1 MPGIPGIK
9 VFAVNIFADCDR
21 SVKSAKILTRERLPH
36 HTSVNRQKQTRP
48 SHHTHTVSSHLVS
61 PTDDQPQH
69 SHPPLRHCPPLHTLS
84 PIQHF
89 QEYLKSYY
97 SHKMDPDATWPP
109 SPSKMYINLAII
121 DREEM
126 SKKELD
132 QLMLAT
138 LYKGVDTI
146 LKSKGPVDMEQIL
159 DTPPGTEHHCV
170 LVEGAPGVGKTTLS
184 WEICRRWAEGNHFDQ
199 YSLVLLLRLRDEMVQ
214 TAETLKGLVLYPCEE
229 RLDDI
234 TRYLKDTGGSN
245 TLIILEGLDELPQH
259 LLTRPSIFTRLLAGT
274 ELPNATIVVTSRP
287 SATAQLWKQWKQ
299 RISKHVEITGFTEE
313 NIMAYAASILGL
325 HQLPDFNTYIS
336 TAHSIK
342 QMMYIPLLSGIV
354 VELYRMR
361 RNTDKP
367 LPTTKTALYTSL
379 VRTILTRH
387 LAKHPKY
394 RDDDIDVEE
403 FADLPDDIKP
413 VFMCLIELAYE
424 SVTQQQLII
433 KDKDKTIQHFGF
445 MHAIVEQVPNKR
457 KLQHSYMFLHLS
469 VQEYLGAVY
478 MSLMDTSTQE
488 RLVESMCRKNHVTV
502 KNMVMFLAAITKFN
516 GRNWEIIQQITQNDC
531 KEETDGTLTLSR
543 YAIQMVFESEEVSL
557 LEGHIHY
564 LYELDNSSPMFDFT
578 ALGYCIATSN
588 YKWKLQLGTLSRG
601 METMSG
607 VDLLLHAL
615 HHHSSNSYTI
625 DSIQCWCKDLE
636 IAQRLLAGLPHHTLP
651 LIETLVL
658 SPHRLGTPLT
668 GPLTAIPLSHLTAS
682 LLRLPLPQCLPE
694 LMHKMDRLCVLR
706 LRRAT
711 AATLANTLQA
721 LATAPTCTLETL
733 HLWGSRFSPP
743 AMQALH
749 CALLRHSKSMTELVL
764 PTCDITDERACLLA
778 TALNGLIK
786 LRKLDLRCNA
796 FGDDGAVATATS
808 LNKLPE
814 LRKVD
819 LSDNN
824 VTGRGRKALENWGK
838 NNAQVELRY

>member
-1 MPGIPGIK
+1 
-9 VFAVNIFADCDR
+9 
-21 SVKSAKILTRERLPH
+21 
-36 HTSVNRQKQTRP
+36 
-48 SHHTHTVSSHLVS
+48 
-61 PTDDQPQH
+61 
-69 SHPPLRHCPPLHTLS
+69 
-84 PIQHF
+84 
-89 QEYLKSYY
+89 
-97 SHKMDPDATWPP
+97 MDPEATWPP
-109 SPSKMYINLAII
+109 SPSKVYINLAII

-126 SKKELD
+126 SKKQLD
-132 QLMLAT
+132 QRMLAT

-146 LKSKGPVDMEQIL
+146 LKSKAPVDMEHIL
-159 DTPPGTEHHCV
+159 DTPPGTEQCCV

-184 WEICRRWAEGNHFDQ
+184 WEICRRWDEGNLFNQ
-199 YSLVLLLRLRDEMVQ
+199 YTLVLLLRLRIEEVQ
-214 TAETLKGLVLYPCEE
+214 TAETLKSLVLYPCEE

-274 ELPNATIVVTSRP
+274 ELPNATIMVTSRP

-313 NIMAYAASILGL
+313 NITAYAASILGP

-342 QMMYIPLLSGIV
+342 QMMYIPLHSGIV

-394 RDDDIDVEE
+394 KDDEIDVEE
-403 FADLPDDIKP
+403 FVNLPEDIIP
-413 VFMCLIELAYE
+413 VFMRLTELAYE
-424 SVTQQQLII
+424 SVTRQQLII

-488 RLVESMCRKNHVTV
+488 RLVESMCRNNHVTV
-502 KNMVMFLAAITKFN
+502 KNMVMFLAAITKFK
-516 GRNWEIIQQITQNDC
+516 GRNWEIIQRITQNEC
-531 KEETDGTLTLSR
+531 MKETGGTLTLSR
-543 YAIQMVFESEEVSL
+543 YAIQMVFESEDVSL
-557 LEGHIHY
+557 LEGHSHY
-564 LYELDNSSPMFDFT
+564 LYELDNSSPLFDFT
-578 ALGYCIATSN
+578 ALGYCIATSS
-588 YKWKLQLGTLSRG
+588 YKWKLQLGATFQE
-601 METMSG
+601 MKTTSG

-615 HHHSSNSYTI
+615 HHHSSNRYTI
-625 DSIQCWCKDLE
+625 ESIECYYKDPE
-636 IAQRLLAGLPHHTLP
+636 VAQRLLAGLPHHTLP
-651 LIETLVL
+651 LIDRLVL
-658 SPHRLGTPLT
+658 GNLY
-668 GPLTAIPLSHLTAS
+668 PLSSYLP
-682 LLRLPLPQCLPE
+682 LRPLPQCLPE
-694 LMHKMDRLCVLR
+694 LVHKMDRLCVLG
-706 LRRAT
+706 LWCAT
-711 AATLANTLQA
+711 AATLADTLQA

-733 HLWGSRFSPP
+733 DLVGSQFSPP

-749 CALLRHSKSMTELVL
+749 RTLLRHSKLMTKLVL
-764 PTCDITDERACLLA
+764 PTCGITDEQACLLA

-786 LRKLDLRCNA
+786 LREMDLRSNA
-796 FGDDGAVATATS
+796 FGDEGAVAIATS
-808 LNKLPE
+808 LNKLPQ

-819 LSDNN
+819 LSGNN
-824 VTGRGRKALENWGK
+824 DVTGRGGKALENWGK
-838 NNAQVELRY
+838 NNTQVELHY

>member
-1 MPGIPGIK
+1 
-9 VFAVNIFADCDR
+9 
-21 SVKSAKILTRERLPH
+21 
-36 HTSVNRQKQTRP
+36 
-48 SHHTHTVSSHLVS
+48 
-61 PTDDQPQH
+61 
-69 SHPPLRHCPPLHTLS
+69 
-84 PIQHF
+84 
-89 QEYLKSYY
+89 
-97 SHKMDPDATWPP
+97 
-109 SPSKMYINLAII
+109 MYINLAII
-121 DREEM
+121 DREET
-126 SKKELD
+126 STIPPD
-132 QLMLAT
+132 QLQLAT

-146 LKSKGPVDMEQIL
+146 LKSKGPMKMEQIL
-159 DTPPGTEHHCV
+159 DTPPGTKQCCV

-184 WEICRRWAEGNHFDQ
+184 WEICRRWAEGNLFNK
-199 YSLVLLLRLRDEMVQ
+199 YFLTLLLRLRIEKVQ
-214 TAETLKGLVLYPCEE
+214 TAETLKDLVLYPCEE

-234 TRYLKDTGGSN
+234 TQYLKDTGGTN

-259 LLTRPSIFTRLLAGT
+259 LLARPSIFTGLLAGT

-313 NIMAYAASILGL
+313 NITAYAASILGP
-325 HQLPDFNTYIS
+325 HQLHDFNTYIS

-342 QMMYIPLLSGIV
+342 QIMYIPLHSGIV

-367 LPTTKTALYTSL
+367 LPTTKTALYTNL

-394 RDDDIDVEE
+394 KDDEIDVEE

-413 VFMCLIELAYE
+413 VFARLTELAYE
-424 SVTQQQLII
+424 SVTRQQLII

-502 KNMVMFLAAITKFN
+502 MNMVMFLAAITKFK
-516 GRNWEIIQQITQNDC
+516 GRNWEIIKQITQSGC
-531 KEETDGTLTLSR
+531 KKEKDGTLTLSR
-543 YAIQMVFESEEVSL
+543 YAIQMVFESEDVSL
-557 LEGHIHY
+557 LEGHSHY
-564 LYELDNSSPMFDFT
+564 FYKLNTSRPLIDFT
-578 ALGYCIATSN
+578 ALGYCIVTSN
-588 YKWKLQLGTLSRG
+588 YKWKLQLGDEFQE
-601 METMSG
+601 METTSG

-625 DSIQCWCKDLE
+625 ESIECHYKDSE
-636 IAQRLLAGLPHHTLP
+636 VTQRLLAGLPHHTLS

-658 SPHRLGTPLT
+658 SSLLFSLTHLLTGTP
-668 GPLTAIPLSHLTAS
+668 H
-682 LLRLPLPQCLPE
+682 LPLPQCLPE
-694 LMHKMDRLCVLR
+694 LVHKMDRLCVLQ

-711 AATLANTLQA
+711 AATLADTLQA

-733 HLWGSRFSPP
+733 DLLGSQFSPP

-749 CALLRHSKSMTELVL
+749 RTLLRYSKSMTELVL
-764 PTCDITDERACLLA
+764 WGCDITDEQACLLA

-786 LRKLDLRCNA
+786 LREMNLRFNA
-796 FGDDGAVATATS
+796 FGDEGAVAIATS
-808 LNKLPE
+808 LNKLPK
-814 LRKVD
+814 LSKVD
-819 LSDNN
+819 LSHNN

-838 NNAQVELRY
+838 KNTQVELQFAKMAVVPELTN

>member
-1 MPGIPGIK
+1 
-9 VFAVNIFADCDR
+9 
-21 SVKSAKILTRERLPH
+21 
-36 HTSVNRQKQTRP
+36 
-48 SHHTHTVSSHLVS
+48 
-61 PTDDQPQH
+61 
-69 SHPPLRHCPPLHTLS
+69 
-84 PIQHF
+84 
-89 QEYLKSYY
+89 
-97 SHKMDPDATWPP
+97 MDPEATWPP
-109 SPSKMYINLAII
+109 SPSKVYINLAII
-121 DREEM
+121 DREET
-126 SKKELD
+126 STIPPD

-146 LKSKGPVDMEQIL
+146 LKSKASVDMEHIL
-159 DTPPGTEHHCV
+159 DTPPGTEQCCV

-184 WEICRRWAEGNHFDQ
+184 WEICRRWAEGSLSNQ
-199 YSLVLLLRLRDEMVQ
+199 YFLTLLLRLRIEKVQ
-214 TAETLKGLVLYPCEE
+214 TAETLKDLVLYPCAE

-234 TRYLKDTGGSN
+234 TQYLQDTGGTN

-259 LLTRPSIFTRLLAGT
+259 LLTRPSIFTGLLAGT

-313 NIMAYAASILGL
+313 NITAYAASILGP

-342 QMMYIPLLSGIV
+342 QMMYIPLHSGIV

-387 LAKHPKY
+387 LAKDPKY
-394 RDDDIDVEE
+394 KDDEIDVEE
-403 FADLPDDIKP
+403 FVNLPEDIIP
-413 VFMCLIELAYE
+413 VFVRLTELAYK
-424 SVTQQQLII
+424 SVTRQQLII

-502 KNMVMFLAAITKFN
+502 KNMVMFLAAITKLK
-516 GRNWEIIQQITQNDC
+516 GRNWEIIQQITQSDC
-531 KEETDGTLTLSR
+531 KKEKDGTLTLSR
-543 YAIQMVFESEEVSL
+543 YAIQMVFESEDVSL
-557 LEGHIHY
+557 LEGHSRY
-564 LYELDNSSPMFDFT
+564 LYKLDNSSPLFDFT
-578 ALGYCIATSN
+578 ALGYCIATSS
-588 YKWKLQLGTLSRG
+588 YKWKLQLGSDYQE
-601 METMSG
+601 METTSG

-615 HHHSSNSYTI
+615 HHSSNRYTI
-625 DSIQCWCKDLE
+625 ESIECWYGDPE
-636 IAQRLLAGLPHHTLP
+636 VTQRLLAGLPHHTLP
-651 LIETLVL
+651 LIERLVL
-658 SPHRLGTPLT
+658 GRSRLTV
-668 GPLTAIPLSHLTAS
+668 SHL
-682 LLRLPLPQCLPE
+682 LIHRFHLPLPQCLPE
-694 LMHKMDRLCVLR
+694 LVRKMDRLCVLR
-706 LRRAT
+706 LQCAT
-711 AATLANTLQA
+711 ATTLADTLQA
-721 LATAPTCTLETL
+721 LATAPTCTLEML
-733 HLWGSRFSPP
+733 DLFVSQFSPP

-749 CALLRHSKSMTELVL
+749 CALLRHSKSMIELML
-764 PTCDITDERACLLA
+764 RICDITDEQACLLA

-786 LRKLDLRCNA
+786 LRVIDLRYNA
-796 FGDDGAVATATS
+796 FGDEGAVAIATS

-819 LSDNN
+819 LSNDN
-824 VTGRGRKALENWGK
+824 VTRRGREALENWEK
-838 NNAQVELRY
+838 NNTQVELQY

>member
-1 MPGIPGIK
+1 
-9 VFAVNIFADCDR
+9 
-21 SVKSAKILTRERLPH
+21 
-36 HTSVNRQKQTRP
+36 
-48 SHHTHTVSSHLVS
+48 
-61 PTDDQPQH
+61 
-69 SHPPLRHCPPLHTLS
+69 
-84 PIQHF
+84 
-89 QEYLKSYY
+89 
-97 SHKMDPDATWPP
+97 
-109 SPSKMYINLAII
+109 MYINLAII

-159 DTPPGTEHHCV
+159 DTPPGTEQHCV

-184 WEICRRWAEGNHFDQ
+184 WEICRRWAEGYHFDQ

-313 NIMAYAASILGL
+313 NIMAYAASILGP

-413 VFMCLIELAYE
+413 VFMRLIELAYE

-516 GRNWEIIQQITQNDC
+516 GRNWEIIRQITQSDC

-543 YAIQMVFESEEVSL
+543 YAIQMVFESEDVSL

-564 LYELDNSSPMFDFT
+564 LYELDNSSPLFDFT

-588 YKWKLQLGTLSRG
+588 YKWKLQLGATFQA
-601 METMSG
+601 MAKTSG

-615 HHHSSNSYTI
+615 HHHSRNRYTI
-625 DSIQCWCKDLE
+625 ESIESIERCYGDPE
-636 IAQRLLAGLPHHTLP
+636 VAQRLLAGLPHHTLP
-651 LIETLVL
+651 LVERLVL
-658 SPHRLGTPLT
+658 SVGGT
-668 GPLTAIPLSHLTAS
+668 
-682 LLRLPLPQCLPE
+682 LLRHRPLPQCLPE
-694 LMHKMDRLCVLR
+694 LVHKMDRLCVLV
-706 LRRAT
+706 LHWAT
-711 AATLANTLQA
+711 AASLADTLQA
-721 LATAPTCTLETL
+721 LATAPTCTLEAL
-733 HLWGSRFSPP
+733 DLGGSQLSPP

-749 CALLRHSKSMTELVL
+749 CALLRNSKSMTNLVL
-764 PTCDITDERACLLA
+764 AYCHITDEQACLLA
-778 TALNGLIK
+778 TVLNGLIQ
-786 LRKLDLRCNA
+786 LREMDLSLSV
-796 FGDDGAVATATS
+796 FGDEGAVAIATS
-808 LNKLPE
+808 LNTLPQ
-814 LRKVD
+814 LRKVN
-819 LSDNN
+819 LSDN
-824 VTGRGRKALENWGK
+824 
-838 NNAQVELRY
+838 

>member
-1 MPGIPGIK
+1 
-9 VFAVNIFADCDR
+9 
-21 SVKSAKILTRERLPH
+21 
-36 HTSVNRQKQTRP
+36 
-48 SHHTHTVSSHLVS
+48 
-61 PTDDQPQH
+61 
-69 SHPPLRHCPPLHTLS
+69 
-84 PIQHF
+84 
-89 QEYLKSYY
+89 
-97 SHKMDPDATWPP
+97 
-109 SPSKMYINLAII
+109 
-121 DREEM
+121 M
-126 SKKELD
+126 SKKQLD
-132 QLMLAT
+132 QRMRAT

-146 LKSKGPVDMEQIL
+146 LKSKAPVDMEQIL
-159 DTPPGTEHHCV
+159 DTQLGTEQCCV

-184 WEICRRWAEGNHFDQ
+184 WEICRRWAEGNLFNQ
-199 YSLVLLLRLRDEMVQ
+199 YTLVLLLRLRIEEVQ
-214 TAETLKGLVLYPCEE
+214 TAETLKSLVLYPCEE

-274 ELPNATIVVTSRP
+274 ELPNATIMVTSRP

-313 NIMAYAASILGL
+313 NITAYAASILGP

-342 QMMYIPLLSGIV
+342 QMMYIPLHSGIV

-394 RDDDIDVEE
+394 KDDEIDVEE
-403 FADLPDDIKP
+403 FVNLPEDIIP
-413 VFMCLIELAYE
+413 VFMRLTELAYK
-424 SVTQQQLII
+424 SVTRQQLII
-433 KDKDKTIQHFGF
+433 KDKDKIIQHFGF

-502 KNMVMFLAAITKFN
+502 KNVVMFLAAITKFK
-516 GRNWEIIQQITQNDC
+516 GRNWEIIQRITQSDC

-543 YAIQMVFESEEVSL
+543 YAIQMVFESEDVSL
-557 LEGHIHY
+557 LEGHSHY
-564 LYELDNSSPMFDFT
+564 LYKLNNSSPLFDFT
-578 ALGYCIATSN
+578 ALGYCIATSS
-588 YKWKLQLGTLSRG
+588 YKWKLQLGDLFQEMKST
-601 METMSG
+601 SG

-615 HHHSSNSYTI
+615 HHHSSNRYTI
-625 DSIQCWCKDLE
+625 ESIECQYRDLE
-636 IAQRLLAGLPHHTLP
+636 VAQRLLAGLPHHTMP
-651 LIETLVL
+651 LIERLVL
-658 SPHRLGTPLT
+658 GLPRITISTITGRLT
-668 GPLTAIPLSHLTAS
+668 GT
-682 LLRLPLPQCLPE
+682 RRPLPQCLPE
-694 LMHKMDRLCVLR
+694 LVHKMDRLCVLM
-706 LRRAT
+706 LRWAT
-711 AATLANTLQA
+711 AATLADTLQA
-721 LATAPTCTLETL
+721 LTTAPTCTLETL
-733 HLWGSRFSPP
+733 DLWGSQFSPP

-749 CALLRHSKSMTELVL
+749 CTLLRHSKSMTELVL
-764 PTCDITDERACLLA
+764 QRCNITDEQACLLA

-786 LRKLDLRCNA
+786 LREMDLYYNA
-796 FGDDGAVATATS
+796 FGDEGAVAIATS
-808 LNKLPE
+808 LNRLPQ

-824 VTGRGRKALENWGK
+824 KVTGRGRKALENWGK
-838 NNAQVELRY
+838 NNTQVELQY

>member
-1 MPGIPGIK
+1 
-9 VFAVNIFADCDR
+9 
-21 SVKSAKILTRERLPH
+21 
-36 HTSVNRQKQTRP
+36 
-48 SHHTHTVSSHLVS
+48 
-61 PTDDQPQH
+61 
-69 SHPPLRHCPPLHTLS
+69 
-84 PIQHF
+84 
-89 QEYLKSYY
+89 
-97 SHKMDPDATWPP
+97 MDPEATWPP
-109 SPSKMYINLAII
+109 SPSNVYINLAII
-121 DREEM
+121 DREET
-126 SKKELD
+126 STIPLS

-146 LKSKGPVDMEQIL
+146 MKSKGSVDMEQIL
-159 DTPPGTEHHCV
+159 DTPPGTKQCCV

-184 WEICRRWAEGNHFDQ
+184 WEICRRWAEGNLFNK

-234 TRYLKDTGGSN
+234 TQYLKDTGGSN
-245 TLIILEGLDELPQH
+245 TLIILEGLDELPQY

-313 NIMAYAASILGL
+313 NITAYAASILGP

-342 QMMYIPLLSGIV
+342 QMMYIPLHSGIV
-354 VELYRMR
+354 VELYRMH

-367 LPTTKTALYTSL
+367 LPTTKTALYTNL

-394 RDDDIDVEE
+394 KDDEIDVEE

-413 VFMCLIELAYE
+413 VFMRLTELAYE
-424 SVTQQQLII
+424 SVTRQQLII
-433 KDKDKTIQHFGF
+433 KDKDKAIQHFGF

-488 RLVESMCRKNHVTV
+488 RLVESMCRKHLVTV
-502 KNMVMFLAAITKFN
+502 KNMVMFLAAITKFK
-516 GRNWEIIQQITQNDC
+516 GRNWEIIKQITQSDC
-531 KEETDGTLTLSR
+531 KEENGTLTLSR
-543 YAIQMVFESEEVSL
+543 YAIQMVFESEDISL
-557 LEGHIHY
+557 LEGHSHY
-564 LYELDNSSPMFDFT
+564 LYKLDYSSPLFDFT

-588 YKWKLQLGTLSRG
+588 YKWKLQLGDRFQE
-601 METMSG
+601 METTSG

-615 HHHSSNSYTI
+615 HHHSSNRYTI
-625 DSIQCWCKDLE
+625 ESIACYYEDPE
-636 IAQRLLAGLPHHTLP
+636 VAQRLLVGLPHHTLP

-658 SPHRLGTPLT
+658 DRLSTTLLT
-668 GPLTAIPLSHLTAS
+668 GPLSTLH
-682 LLRLPLPQCLPE
+682 LPLPQCLPE
-694 LMHKMDRLCVLR
+694 LVHKMDRLCVLA
-706 LRRAT
+706 LRWAT
-711 AATLANTLQA
+711 AATLADTLQA
-721 LATAPTCTLETL
+721 LATAPTCTLERL
-733 HLWGSRFSPP
+733 DLWGSQFSPP

-764 PTCDITDERACLLA
+764 STCGITDEQACLLA

-786 LRKLDLRCNA
+786 LRKVNLSYNA
-796 FGDDGAVATATS
+796 IRDEGAVAIATS
-808 LNKLPE
+808 LNKLPQ

-819 LSDNN
+819 LSHNK
-824 VTGRGRKALENWGK
+824 VTGRGLKALKNWEK
-838 NNAQVELRY
+838 NNTQVELHTSAKMAVVPELMN